1 MLKRHINK
9 GILEISDEK
18 GNVILSSSEEM
29 IDGVFYFTL
38 KGQMRNDAACEFE
51 DELMAALS
59 VCGRIVL
66 SFKEVSYIASTAM
79 RSLLSVQ
86 QIMDERENSRLL
98 IKGVSDEVMKTFDAY
113 GFTNMLEIEGA

>member
-1 MLKRHINK
+1 MLKRRINNDV
-9 GILEISDEK
+9 LEICDEN
-18 GNVILSSSEEM
+18 GRVILSSSEEL
-29 IDGVFYFTL
+29 IDGVFHFTL
-38 KGQMRNDAACEFE
+38 KGQMRNDAAYDFE

-113 GFTNMLEIEGA
+113 GFTNMLEIEGV